1 MTEQLSNRL
10 SNTGVRKLFCF
21 LRNNTIY
28 LYIYLQN
35 GRKSYAKSGRKCKRD
50 QWWMGGGGGGR
61 GHLKW
66 MRLTSVNE
74 FTYSDILVID
84 K

>member
-21 LRNNTIY
+21 LGNHTIY

-35 GRKSYAKSGRKCKRD
+35 GRKSYAKSGRNCKRGR
-50 QWWMGGGGGGR
+50 WWMGGGTF
-61 GHLKW
+61 K
-66 MRLTSVNE
+66 VDE
-74 FTYSDILVID
+74 ADICQ
-84 K
+84 